1 VSEPYLSVVVT
12 ARNDDHG
19 GNLLGRMQTFL
30 NNWLKQARRFGIPS
44 ELILV
49 EWNPPA
55 DRPPLAQVLR
65 WPKEPGPCT
74 VRIIEV
80 PPEIHRRLPHAAAL
94 PLYQMIAKNVGI
106 RRARGKFVLATNID
120 IVFSSELAAFLAEQK
135 LDPSRMYRIDRH
147 DAMSDVPVDADPDE
161 QLEYCRTHLV
171 RINRRDGTFPADDT
185 ALPSA
190 SPDPV
195 IAATNGAPAI
205 PSTLPDPVVAAPAA
219 APVAAPVAPKAP
231 PPTISFGPGWY
242 PDESWGSQEH
252 FRWAMETV
260 SLRAERPPEAGSTM
274 LLEVEPGPSAGAAV
288 ELEIAA
294 DGCAPVRVEFDRR
307 CHLEIRAD
315 WTRSNELSLITRSA
329 VLPSTRDPRTLLFR
343 ALCASW
349 KGGGGA
355 PRTLSAR
362 VRRLPLSRRAAALAA
377 GVRHV
382 VTRLAYEGPLVDLTV
397 AVSPA
402 LRRFLRT
409 CLQRSR
415 GSRLPE
421 SQIVPPTPKASL
433 PGPVFLHTNG
443 CGDFTLLA
451 REKWFDLRAYPEF
464 DLFSMNLDSVFCFA
478 AHHGG
483 APEEVLSDPMRIYHI
498 EHGTGSGWTPEGQAK
513 LFQRI
518 EALGLSYLD
527 NDTVLELAKQMR
539 RLQSPMIFNGENWG
553 FAADE
558 LRETVPVAGI

>member
-1 VSEPYLSVVVT
+1 MSEPYLSLVVT

-19 GNLLGRMQTFL
+19 GNLLGRMQTFI

-44 ELILV
+44 ELIIV

-55 DRPPLAQVLR
+55 DRPPLAEVLR
-65 WPKEPGPCT
+65 WPTEPGPCA

-80 PPEIHRRLPHAAAL
+80 PPEVHRRLQHAAAL
-94 PLYQMIAKNVGI
+94 PLYQMIGKNVGI

-120 IVFSSELAAFLAEQK
+120 IVFSSELAAFLAAQK
-135 LDPSRMYRIDRH
+135 LDPARMYRIDRH
-147 DAMSDVPVDADPDE
+147 DAMSDVPVDADPEE

-171 RINRRDGTFPADDT
+171 RINRRDGTFP
-185 ALPSA
+185 
-190 SPDPV
+190 PDEVVEP
-195 IAATNGAPAI
+195 AAE
-205 PSTLPDPVVAAPAA
+205 PSTVASANGTPATPLPAPRSRPA
-219 APVAAPVAPKAP
+219 
-231 PPTISFGPGWY
+231 TIAFGPGWY
-242 PDESWGSQEH
+242 PEESWGTDRF
-252 FRWAMETV
+252 FRWATETV
-260 SLRAERPPEAGSTM
+260 SLRAERPPAPGATL
-274 LLEVEPGPSAGAAV
+274 LLEVEPGPSAAGPI
-288 ELEIAA
+288 ELEIVAE
-294 DGCAPVRVEFDRR
+294 GCAPVRVKFDRR

-315 WTRSNELSLITRSA
+315 WTRSKELSLLTRSPIF
-329 VLPSTRDPRTLLFR
+329 PSTRDPRTLLFR
-343 ALCASW
+343 ALHASW
-349 KGGGGA
+349 KGGGRA

-362 VRRLPLSRRAAALAA
+362 VRRLPLPRRVSAIAA

-382 VTRLAYEGPLVDLTV
+382 GSRLAYEGPLVDLTV

-402 LRRFLRT
+402 LRGLLRG
-409 CLQRSR
+409 CF
-415 GSRLPE
+415 
-421 SQIVPPTPKASL
+421 PPPAGHTEVEAATPKAPL

-451 REKWFDLRAYPEF
+451 REKWFELRGYPEF

-483 APEEVLSDPMRIYHI
+483 ATEEVLADPMRIYHI

-527 NDTVLELAKQMR
+527 NDTVLKLAQQMR
-539 RLQSPMIFNGENWG
+539 RLESPMIFNGENWG
-553 FAADE
+553 FAGDE